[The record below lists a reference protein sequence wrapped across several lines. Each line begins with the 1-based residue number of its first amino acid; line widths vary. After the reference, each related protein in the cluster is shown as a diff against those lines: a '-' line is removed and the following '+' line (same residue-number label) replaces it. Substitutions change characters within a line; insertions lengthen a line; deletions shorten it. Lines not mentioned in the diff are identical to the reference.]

1 MIENKKYE
9 LTNETIEYGIY
20 TLHRIRALKDFDEVK
35 AGELGGWVESQYNLS
50 QDGDCWIYDDAKV
63 FDGARVLG
71 DAKVCDAAKIYGHA
85 MIYDNAIVFGCAT
98 IRDSAMVRGRAAIWD
113 SAIISGCA
121 EVDSYAQICDNA
133 LVLRNAD
140 YIVVQ
145 GFERVQRATT
155 FFRLQDGDI
164 GVSCG
169 CFHGTVKQ
177 FRDKVKETHGGTKY
191 AQEYLMIADLMELHF
206 RKE

>member
-145 GFERVQRATT
+145 GFGRVQRATT

>member
-20 TLHRIRALKDFDEVK
+20 TLHRIRALKDFGSVK
-35 AGELGGWVESQYNLS
+35 AGALGGWVESQYNLS
-50 QDGDCWIYDDAKV
+50 QDGDCWIYNDAKV
-63 FDGARVLG
+63 FDGARIL
-71 DAKVCDAAKIYGHA
+71 DSASVCDAAKVYGHA
-85 MIYDNAIVFGCAT
+85 MVRDNAIVFGCAT
-98 IRDSAMVRGRAAIWD
+98 IRDSAMVRDRAVIWD

-121 EVDSYAQICDNA
+121 EVDSYAKICDNA

-140 YIVVQ
+140 YIIVQ
-145 GFERVQRATT
+145 GFERIERAIT

-169 CFHGTVKQ
+169 GFHGTVKQ
-177 FRDKVKETHGGTKY
+177 FRDNVKEMYGGTKY

-206 RKE
+206 EEK

>member
-177 FRDKVKETHGGTKY
+177 FRDNVKETHGGTKY